1 MLLLQ
6 TGVRT
11 PETGGAMETGLLS
24 CWLDSDGEHAS
35 SFRPSQTRLMAGL
48 LHPETSCGTSR
59 EEGHAQFCNSIRGPL
74 ILDLAATWV
83 TVSGMEGLMTTTA
96 VFRQKIQQVR
106 DWLANVLKYGVHF

>member
-1 MLLLQ
+1 
-6 TGVRT
+6 
-11 PETGGAMETGLLS
+11 METGLLS

-96 VFRQKIQQVR
+96 VFRRKIQQVR